1 VLWVSVWDH
10 RPTAAELLEQRLASG
25 WRPKPSLLK
34 EGDVVEGYAACVI
47 ATRKP
52 EPQR

>member
-1 VLWVSVWDH
+1 VWDH

-34 EGDVVEGYAACVI
+34 EGDVVEGYAACV
-47 ATRKP
+47 ARLVSP
-52 EPQR
+52 EGEA